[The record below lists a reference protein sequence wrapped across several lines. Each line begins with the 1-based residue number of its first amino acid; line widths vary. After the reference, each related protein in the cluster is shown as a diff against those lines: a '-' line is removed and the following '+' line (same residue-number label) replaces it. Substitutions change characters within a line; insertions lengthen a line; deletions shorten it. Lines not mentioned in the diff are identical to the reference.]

1 MARRRAEAAPA
12 GCTRVPDPPP
22 AAVKIAVIGGG
33 PAGLYAALLL
43 KKTDPRRQ
51 VVVFERNPPDATYGW
66 GVVFSERTLAGFQE
80 ADFKTYRE
88 ITDRFVLWDVI
99 DIHYRREVLRC
110 GGQPFAGIRRT
121 ALLEILQRRCDELG
135 VELRFRVEIADPA
148 PYLDADVVVAADG
161 VHSVVRRAFARAFKP
176 TLDVGRARYIW
187 LGTTRWLDAFTFII
201 REGPHGVVQVHAY
214 PFDGTTSTFIVECA
228 EDVWRAAG
236 LADAD
241 EATSLAYCQRLF
253 DDFLSGRPLL
263 SNNSRWVNFVTVRC
277 ATWWYR
283 NVVLLG
289 DAAHTAHFSIGSGT
303 KLAMEDAVALARAF
317 EVHRDREA
325 AFNEYEA
332 TRRPAVEAL
341 QQAAAESQTY
351 FEHLR
356 RYLHLA
362 LPQFAFHLMT
372 RSGRVSYDALRVRA
386 PQFVDAIDRW
396 FATQSLQAAAQ
407 PSQPVAQAPR
417 GPAQTSPA
425 AAQTLDS
432 NRAGGAPPGHIA
444 APVAPPGP
452 LVVPPPLLTPLRL
465 RALSL
470 RNRVVLACRPADAA
484 QGGLPHAAHRDA
496 LARRA
501 AAGAALVLTEPVA
514 VTADGRVT
522 PGDPGLYADLHA
534 DSWQAIV
541 EAVRQQAPA
550 ALGIV
555 LGHAGRRGAVRP
567 RRDGLDRPLRAGA
580 WPLLAASAIPY
591 GKDSQVPLAM
601 TRETM
606 TAVREAFA
614 AAAARAAGIGFD
626 LLVVHAG
633 LGYLLASFLSPL
645 SNRRSDEYGGTIA
658 GRLRYPLEVA
668 SAVRQVWPADR
679 PLAVAFSA
687 SDCVPGGLEPS
698 DAVAAARAFAAA
710 GADLVWVLAG
720 QTTPDGH
727 PAYGRGFLTALADL
741 VRNEARVP
749 VLAGGYVVTADE
761 ANTLLAAGRADLC
774 LMDPP
779 EFVTG

>member
-1 MARRRAEAAPA
+1 MK
-12 GCTRVPDPPP
+12 V
-22 AAVKIAVIGGG
+22 VVIGGG

-43 KKTDPRRQ
+43 KKADPRRQ
-51 VVVFERNPPDATYGW
+51 VTVFERNPPDATYGW

-99 DIHYRREVLRC
+99 DIHYRGDVLRC

-121 ALLEILQRRCDELG
+121 TLLEILQRRCDELG
-135 VELRFRVEIADPA
+135 VELRFRAEIADPT
-148 PYLDADVVVAADG
+148 PYLDADVVIAADG
-161 VHSVVRRAFARAFKP
+161 VNSGVRRAFARAFKP

-201 REGPHGVVQVHAY
+201 REGPHGLFQVHAY

-253 DDFLSGRPLL
+253 DDFLGGRPLL
-263 SNNSRWVNFVTVRC
+263 SNNSRWINFVTVRC

-303 KLAMEDAVALARAF
+303 KLAMEDAAALARAF
-317 EVHRDREA
+317 EAHRDREA

-341 QQAAAESQTY
+341 QQAAAESQAY

-362 LPQFAFHLMT
+362 PPQFAFHLMT
-372 RSGRVSYDALRVRA
+372 RSGRVSYDALRVRD
-386 PQFVDAIDRW
+386 PQFVGAVDRW
-396 FATQSLQAAAQ
+396 FA
-407 PSQPVAQAPR
+407 AQAPQAVVQPPPTAVR
-417 GPAQTSPA
+417 ASEGGRVDGSSREDMA
-425 AAQTLDS
+425 API
-432 NRAGGAPPGHIA
+432 APPA
-444 APVAPPGP
+444 P
-452 LVVPPPLLTPLRL
+452 LVAPPPLLVPLRL
-465 RALSL
+465 RGVHL
-470 RNRVVLACRPADAA
+470 RNRVVLACRPTDAA
-484 QGGLPHAAHRDA
+484 HGGLPGAVHRAA

-514 VTADGRVT
+514 VAADGRVT
-522 PGDPGLYADLHA
+522 PGDPGLYANLHTEA
-534 DSWQAIV
+534 WQAIV
-541 EAVRQQAPA
+541 RAVRQQTPA

-555 LGHAGRRGAVRP
+555 LGHAGRRGAMRP
-567 RRDGLDRPLRAGA
+567 RHEGLDRPLRAGA
-580 WPLLAASAIPY
+580 WPVLAASAIPY
-591 GKDSQVPLAM
+591 GKDCQTPLAM
-601 TRETM
+601 TREAM
-606 TAVREAFA
+606 TAVRDAFA
-614 AAAARAAGIGFD
+614 AAAARAADAGFD

-645 SNRRSDEYGGTIA
+645 TNRRSDEYGGAIDA
-658 GRLRYPLEVA
+658 RLRYPLEVVA
-668 SAVRQVWPADR
+668 AVRAVWPTDR

-687 SDCVPGGLEPS
+687 SDCVPGGLEPQ
-698 DAVAAARAFAAA
+698 DAVNAARALVAA
-710 GADLVWVLAG
+710 GADLVWVQAG
-720 QTTPDGH
+720 QTTPEGH

-761 ANTLLAAGRADLC
+761 ANTILAAGRADLC

-779 EFVTG
+779 EVAAA